1 MKIDKEQMAR
11 GQSMASTNDFVE
23 LLENL
28 DFKLLVAQIMAVVA
42 KSQEGSANANLA
54 CDALMY
60 VNALIFEAS
69 PYNPGSKGLR
79 DANKQIAAD
88 AKAML
93 NFIRDTSLCQGEH
106 LLFTMTKQPT
116 IN

>member
-1 MKIDKEQMAR
+1 
-11 GQSMASTNDFVE
+11 MASTNDFVE

-93 NFIRDTSLCQGEH
+93 NFIRDAGKRQGEH

>member
-1 MKIDKEQMAR
+1 
-11 GQSMASTNDFVE
+11 MASTNDFVE
-23 LLENL
+23 MLENP
-28 DFKLLVAQIMAVVA
+28 DFKKLVAQIMAVAA
-42 KSQEGSANANLA
+42 KSQESGVSANVV

-60 VNALIFEAS
+60 VNALIYEAN
-69 PYNPGSKGLR
+69 PYNAGVKGLR

-93 NFIRDTSLCQGEH
+93 NFIRDAGKRQGEH

>member
-1 MKIDKEQMAR
+1 
-11 GQSMASTNDFVE
+11 MASTNDFLE
-23 LLENL
+23 LLENP
-28 DFKLLVAQIMAVVA
+28 DFKNLVAQIMAVVA

-60 VNALIFEAS
+60 VNALIYEAN
-69 PYNPGSKGLR
+69 PYNAGPKGLR

-93 NFIRDTSLCQGEH
+93 NFIRDVGTRQGEH
-106 LLFTMTKQPT
+106 LLFTMTNQPT

>member
-1 MKIDKEQMAR
+1 
-11 GQSMASTNDFVE
+11 MASTNDFVE